1 MGLGPMSALGRLW
14 RGTSQAHLLEAQ
26 GRLLRLFSPH
36 LDAVPLRTTLASG
49 DVINAVE
56 VTLPSSSPSPPS
68 PGHRRTLVL
77 AHGFGSGL
85 GFFGIANLNALAP
98 HFDRIVAVDWLGMGG
113 SSRPGCRRAPRLRES
128 GGGVLGLSFC
138 DSSFTPDD
146 SVRFFIDPMNEF
158 CQRNGLDSFHLLG
171 HSLGGY
177 LAGMFTARYPE
188 RVQSLVLASP
198 AGLAATPTTQS
209 AAQSERQPEVPPPVP
224 PVPPAPSAPP
234 APPAPPAPSSYSS
247 SRRAVVPME
256 DLPLAMRLVDAMW
269 SSNVTPQQI
278 IRAMGRWR
286 GPGLVRRAV
295 AGRFRGQSWEADRV
309 DAVADYLYHITAQPG
324 SGE

>member
-1 MGLGPMSALGRLW
+1 MSALGRLW

-68 PGHRRTLVL
+68 PGHPSRTLVL

-98 HFDRIVAVDWLGMGG
+98 HFDRVVAVDWLGMGG
-113 SSRPGCRRAPRLRES
+113 SSRPGCRRAPRLREG

-146 SVRFFIDPMNEF
+146 SVRFFIDPMDEF
-158 CQRNGLDSFHLLG
+158 CQLNGLDSFHLLG

-209 AAQSERQPEVPPPVP
+209 AAQSERQPEEALPP
-224 PVPPAPSAPP
+224 S
-234 APPAPPAPSSYSS
+234 APPAPSSYSS

-256 DLPLAMRLVDAMW
+256 DLPLAMRLMDAMW

-286 GPGLVRRAV
+286 GPDLVRRAV
-295 AGRFRGQSWEADRV
+295 AGRFRGQAWEAERV